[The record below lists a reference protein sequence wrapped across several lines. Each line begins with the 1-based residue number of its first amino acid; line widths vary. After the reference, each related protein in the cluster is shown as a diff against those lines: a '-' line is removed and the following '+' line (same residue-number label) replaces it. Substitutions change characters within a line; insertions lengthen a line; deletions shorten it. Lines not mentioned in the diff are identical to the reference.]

1 VRDTIVTWEKPD
13 EGVNMKKQFQLT
25 AHGKRELEEELD
37 QLIASRSD
45 IADRIAEA
53 RSFGDLSENAEYSA
67 AREEQSRTETRIA
80 EIQEI
85 LAGAKIIQADTTDN
99 VVGLGETVV
108 LKSGNTTTEYV
119 IVGAVEANPADGKIS
134 NESPLGAQLIGK
146 KVGDKVSINTPKGK
160 KTFEI
165 LQIS

>member
-1 VRDTIVTWEKPD
+1 
-13 EGVNMKKQFQLT
+13 MKKQFQLT
-25 AHGKRELEEELD
+25 THGKRELEEELE
-37 QLIASRSD
+37 QLIGSRVD

-80 EIQEI
+80 EVKEI
-85 LAGAKIIQADTTDN
+85 LAGAKIIKANKADD

-108 LKSGNTTTEYV
+108 LKSGRTTTEST
-119 IVGAVEANPADGKIS
+119 IVGAVEADPLDGKIS

-146 KVGDKVSINTPKGK
+146 KIGDTATIETPKGK

-165 LQIS
+165 LKIGE